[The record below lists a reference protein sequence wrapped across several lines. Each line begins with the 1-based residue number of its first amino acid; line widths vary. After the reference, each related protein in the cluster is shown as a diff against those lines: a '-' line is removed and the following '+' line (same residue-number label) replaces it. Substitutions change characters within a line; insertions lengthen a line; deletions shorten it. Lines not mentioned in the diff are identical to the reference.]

1 MCMDT
6 NRYYAEYSEILV
18 LDNVV
23 GMQSF
28 LRSHPSIQVS
38 WTQGKPEK
46 YFFRPTTDTI
56 DSSPNLRNTSPE
68 GGGESSSS
76 TTTTT
81 TAATTTTTIEWL
93 LDKKHVDMDTV
104 VVPPSPSLS
113 PHTGVSNSTRHVHDP
128 SSIQLSEVGQLS
140 PKELADEPPKGTKS
154 RSSKSNSIVVGTK
167 KRRVSQ
173 EKSRNLQVVNI
184 YDIDFNALQ
193 QEDTIQTAGKE
204 TDSRLSY
211 PEYTSKKHSKDGKRL
226 KS

>member
-18 LDNVV
+18 LENVV

-81 TAATTTTTIEWL
+81 TAATSTTTTTTTT
-93 LDKKHVDMDTV
+93 TV
-104 VVPPSPSLS
+104 VVEVAVVQCSVVVVVVEEVKVVVVVVIAVIVALVVIINNADMYVGMDTKP
-113 PHTGVSNSTRHVHDP
+113 TVS
-128 SSIQLSEVGQLS
+128 
-140 PKELADEPPKGTKS
+140 
-154 RSSKSNSIVVGTK
+154 
-167 KRRVSQ
+167 
-173 EKSRNLQVVNI
+173 
-184 YDIDFNALQ
+184 
-193 QEDTIQTAGKE
+193 
-204 TDSRLSY
+204 
-211 PEYTSKKHSKDGKRL
+211 
-226 KS
+226 